1 MFGFSLAELIIVFLV
16 IILFIKPAD
25 LPEVAHFLGKIFYRL
40 KRLYSELKLSLKEME
55 KELGV
60 DDLKQELQRGIAE
73 EKAKLEEDMT
83 VIVDMYGNEHR
94 VPNVSEIRSDL
105 GKEELEKEIAENN
118 KANSENNK
126 PIESG
131 SIPNQLQEADLVY

>member
-55 KELGV
+55 KEFGV
-60 DDLKQELQRGIAE
+60 DDLKQEMQRGIAE

-94 VPNVSEIRSDL
+94 VPNVHEVRSDL
-105 GKEELEKEIAENN
+105 SKEELEEQIK
-118 KANSENNK
+118 KANLENQKINN
-126 PIESG
+126 S
-131 SIPNQLQEADLVY
+131 